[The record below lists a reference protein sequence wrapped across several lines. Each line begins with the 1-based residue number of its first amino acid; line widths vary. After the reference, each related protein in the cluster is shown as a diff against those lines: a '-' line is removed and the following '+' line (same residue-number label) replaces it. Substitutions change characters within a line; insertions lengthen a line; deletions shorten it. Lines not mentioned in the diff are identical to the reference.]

1 MESLNIPL
9 INQEVELILAWSKN
23 GVLADMT
30 RKNAE
35 GTNAGIVRL
44 LVLAFEITGTK
55 LYVSVITSS
64 K

>member
-30 RKNAE
+30 RKNVE
-35 GTNAGIVRL
+35 RTNAGIVRL

-55 LYVSVITSS
+55 LYVSVITLS

>member
-1 MESLNIPL
+1 M
-9 INQEVELILAWSKN
+9 ELILAWSKN

-30 RKNAE
+30 RKNVE

-55 LYVSVITSS
+55 LYVSVITLS